1 MGVERVASL
10 PQVTFWTWE
19 AVSRWTWRCTVW
31 RKKGRLARGLYNYP
45 RVDVNLGVLSPTT
58 DAEEIFTDT
67 FETEEILANSALMKK
82 LKQGHMQTELRKG

>member
-1 MGVERVASL
+1 MDLALHRLA
-10 PQVTFWTWE
+10 
-19 AVSRWTWRCTVW
+19 
-31 RKKGRLARGLYNYP
+31 KKGTLRRLARGLYNYP